1 MDELVGTKYF
11 TKLDMTAGY
20 HQIRMCAEDE
30 HKTAFKTHHGHYH
43 FKVMP
48 FGLTNAPATFQC
60 VMNEVLQPF
69 LRKFVL
75 VFLDD
80 ILIYSKTLDEHVH
93 HLRAVLEKLKF
104 HQFYLKMSKCS
115 FAQSQIDYLGHI
127 ISQDGVATDPS
138 KTQAMQTWPLPT
150 TVTELRGFLGLTGYY
165 RRFVQNYGIIAKPLT
180 QLLRKKQF
188 LWTTE
193 ATAAFC
199 ALKQAMTQT
208 PVLQLPDFSQPFVVE
223 TDACATGIGAVLM
236 QGGRPI
242 AYLSKALGPT
252 HQHLSIYEKEFLALI
267 MAVEK
272 WRSYLQRQEFIIQS
286 DHKSLSYLSEQNLQ
300 SDLQRKAMTHLMGLQ
315 FRVVYK
321 KGKENLAADALS
333 RVGHLMAIQ
342 AVSEIKPLWL
352 QEVLNSY
359 VTDANAQT
367 LLTQLTL
374 ASPDPQGYSLMD
386 GLIRYY
392 GHIWIGENTAVRTK
406 IIAAL
411 HSSPIGGHS
420 GIQATYYRV
429 KQLFHWKGMKQDVEH
444 FVKQCTICQQA
455 KHEHSH
461 PAGLLQPLPL
471 PQGAWQDISLDF
483 IEGLPLSGGSNVILV
498 VVDRFTKYA
507 HFLALK
513 HPFTATKV
521 AKCLLDSVVK
531 LHGVP
536 RTMVSDRDRIFLSS
550 VWKELFTL
558 LDTKLLYSTA
568 YQHQTDGQTERVNQC
583 LEMYLRCVVHHT
595 PHKWKSWLSL
605 AELWYNT
612 SWHSSL
618 GCSLFRALYG
628 HDPNMGA
635 TPVLTET
642 TNLSV
647 TEMLEERATH
657 TTLLRE

>member
-1 MDELVGTKYF
+1 LPIIEEILDELVGTKYF

-60 VMNEVLQPF
+60 VMKEVLQPF

-127 ISQDGVATDPS
+127 ISKDGVATDPS

-188 LWTTE
+188 LWTPE

-300 SDLQRKAMTHLMGLQ
+300 SDLQRKAMTRLMGLQ

-342 AVSEIKPLWL
+342 AVSEIKPMWL

-392 GHIWIGENTAVRTK
+392 GHIWNGENTASELRLL
-406 IIAAL
+406 L
-411 HSSPIGGHS
+411 HYTPAPLEAILAFRPLITESNNYSIGK
-420 GIQATYYRV
+420 A
-429 KQLFHWKGMKQDVEH
+429 
-444 FVKQCTICQQA
+444 
-455 KHEHSH
+455 
-461 PAGLLQPLPL
+461 
-471 PQGAWQDISLDF
+471 
-483 IEGLPLSGGSNVILV
+483 
-498 VVDRFTKYA
+498 
-507 HFLALK
+507 
-513 HPFTATKV
+513 
-521 AKCLLDSVVK
+521 
-531 LHGVP
+531 
-536 RTMVSDRDRIFLSS
+536 
-550 VWKELFTL
+550 
-558 LDTKLLYSTA
+558 
-568 YQHQTDGQTERVNQC
+568 
-583 LEMYLRCVVHHT
+583 
-595 PHKWKSWLSL
+595 
-605 AELWYNT
+605 
-612 SWHSSL
+612 
-618 GCSLFRALYG
+618 
-628 HDPNMGA
+628 
-635 TPVLTET
+635 
-642 TNLSV
+642 
-647 TEMLEERATH
+647 
-657 TTLLRE
+657 